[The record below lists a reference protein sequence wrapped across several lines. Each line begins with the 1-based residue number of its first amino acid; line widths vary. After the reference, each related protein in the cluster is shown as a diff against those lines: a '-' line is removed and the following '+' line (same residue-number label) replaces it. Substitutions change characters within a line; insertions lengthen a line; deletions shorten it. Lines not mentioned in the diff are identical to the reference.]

1 MPLPPLLLQPY
12 ENLARSIAER
22 LAVSRHGL
30 DPFTPWQLE
39 VIVASSGVAR
49 AIREQLAS
57 RVPNGVAALRLHTIE
72 SFAQRVL
79 NERDEYPRVAT
90 PAERRLAMRAA
101 ARAVDHP
108 MMETRGTPAM
118 LERSYRDV
126 RDGGQSVA
134 ATAARAKSDS
144 LRNRDRLRAIIR
156 AWEEYERLI
165 AKLGAI
171 DPADLLAG
179 AARAI
184 RSGAVLPPQIVAG
197 FYDMT
202 GAQFAVVD
210 ALQAVEKVA
219 AIDVPVDPARPAAY
233 AFATPLVQRFAGAP
247 LTPREVSLEIRRQP
261 WAIDEHRTRED
272 EARAT
277 AFAIAARLRDGAN
290 PSSIGVVARSLE
302 PYDLAL
308 LDRFAREYGFSFST
322 RPSIPLIAHRI
333 GRGLVTLLSL
343 RERDFPRAE
352 VLELARSGL
361 RTQIRI
367 SPDKADYETRRAHI
381 AGGRSAALDH
391 RAATSF
397 AIKDYVA
404 LVAELEAL
412 TERIDASSLGALVE
426 QFRIEHAN
434 DLAAVQSLDEIARM
448 FARAQR
454 WNRPLDTRGVIDAI
468 EQVTL
473 DAEPVEADLPTIWL
487 GDVMRL
493 RGRTFAELF
502 VIRMQDDLI
511 PQRRTEDPL
520 LPDSD
525 RRLLGI
531 REIGNGREEEALLF
545 ELMRGAS
552 TTHFSYASSDGFG
565 KPLRPSQSLKAF
577 AIEEM
582 PERKTEIL
590 KSFSRFAGSVRF
602 IPSEARDLRKHREDL
617 AQQPGTTSST
627 ASGTGDPSLRSGC
640 VLRPLQL
647 FSRAGTRSTFD
658 GYVDTPILQERTRAA
673 LQSISP
679 TQLEDFG
686 ECPQKFL
693 LKHLLGVTDIDNPDR
708 EVQIN
713 HREKG
718 IVDHHVLERFYRSLP
733 ESEIRDAAGELPRL
747 TTVLRER
754 LEQIIDEEFDKL
766 EEQIPAFN
774 RAMRAMERRATK
786 RVLRAFVAADL
797 ADLTERNLMPAH
809 FEYKFGQKH
818 KRRAPDHPEPFIIE
832 TNGVPIRV
840 EGTVDRID
848 FGNGRYRIVDYKS
861 GKALRH
867 EGLGPKIDRGVRLQL
882 PLYAMAVASFFE
894 VPPAA
899 VSGTIKPIARTE
911 TSLDKFAF
919 ELGDAEARLR
929 QTLEIFVQ
937 AISSGAFP
945 AFPNESDKDFNSCK
959 YCPVNHS
966 CRTKHDADE
975 RRAAL
980 EASDPR
986 TMLETRT

>member
-1 MPLPPLLLQPY
+1 MPPPPLLLQPY
-12 ENLARSIAER
+12 ETLARSIAER
-22 LAVSRHGL
+22 LATSREGM
-30 DPFTPWQLE
+30 DPFTPWQWD

-49 AIREQLAS
+49 AISEHVAS
-57 RVPNGVAALRLHTIE
+57 RAPKGVAALRLHTIE

-79 NERDEYPRVAT
+79 NERHEYPRVAT

-134 ATAARAKSDS
+134 AIAARSKSDS

-156 AWEEYERLI
+156 AWEEYEKLI

-179 AARAI
+179 ASRAI
-184 RSGAVLPPQIVAG
+184 RAGALLPPQIVAG

-202 GAQFAVVD
+202 GAQLAIID
-210 ALQAVEKVA
+210 ALQAVEKIA
-219 AIDVPVDPARPAAY
+219 GIHVPVDPARPAAY
-233 AFATPLVQRFAGAP
+233 AFAIPLLQRFAGAP

-261 WAIDEHRTRED
+261 WTLDEHRTRED

-277 AFAIAARLRDGAN
+277 ALAIASRLRAGAD
-290 PSSIGVVARSLE
+290 PASIGVVARSLE

-308 LDRFAREYGFSFST
+308 LDRFAREAGFSFST

-333 GRGLVTLLSL
+333 GRGLVTLLTL
-343 RERDFPRAE
+343 RERDFPRGE
-352 VLELARSGL
+352 VLELVRSGL

-367 SPDKADYETRRAHI
+367 SADKADHETRRAHI

-397 AIKDYVA
+397 AIRDYVA

-412 TERIDASSLGALVE
+412 TERIDASSLGGLVE
-426 QFRIEHAN
+426 QFRIEHAS
-434 DLAAVQSLDEIARM
+434 DLAAVQALDEIARM
-448 FARAQR
+448 FARAER
-454 WNRPLDTRGVIDAI
+454 WNRPLDIRAVIDAI

-473 DAEPVEADLPTIWL
+473 DPQPAGTDLPTVWL

-493 RGRTFAELF
+493 RGRTFDELF
-502 VIRMQDDLI
+502 VIRMQDDIL

-525 RRLLGI
+525 RRTLGI
-531 REIGNGREEEALLF
+531 REIGNGRDEEALLF
-545 ELMRGAS
+545 ELMRGAT

-577 AIEEM
+577 AIEEA

-590 KSFSRFAGSVRF
+590 KSFSRFAASRGMGDIRHSTLDIRL
-602 IPSEARDLRKHREDL
+602 SE
-617 AQQPGTTSST
+617 TTSPRAATSPNVERRM
-627 ASGTGDPSLRSGC
+627 SN
-640 VLRPLQL
+640 VVRPLQL
-647 FSRAGTRSTFD
+647 FARAGTRGPFD
-658 GYVDTPILQERTRAA
+658 GYVDVPILRERARAA

-718 IVDHHVLERFYRSLP
+718 IVDHQVLERFYRSLP
-733 ESEIRDAAGELPRL
+733 ESEIRQAADELPRL

-766 EEQIPAFN
+766 EETIPAFN

-797 ADLTERNLMPAH
+797 ADLTERDLMPAH

-832 TNGVPIRV
+832 TSGVPIRV
-840 EGTVDRID
+840 EGTIDRID

-882 PLYAMAVASFFE
+882 PLYAMAVASFFD
-894 VPPAA
+894 VMPGA

-919 ELGDAEARLR
+919 ELGDAEGRLR
-929 QTLEIFVQ
+929 QTLEIFVR
-937 AISSGAFP
+937 AIGSGAFP

-975 RRAAL
+975 RRAVL
-980 EASDPR
+980 ESLDPR